1 MHGKDEAEIEKLQM
15 QLDSAEEK
23 IVMLNERIQEK
34 DSLINGL
41 TRQNKQLKDDIN
53 RLLEAWWNG
62 YSQKHHSTYF

>member
-1 MHGKDEAEIEKLQM
+1 M

-53 RLLEAWWNG
+53 RLLEA
-62 YSQKHHSTYF
+62 